1 MKYIKT
7 YGIDG
12 LLEWHGVIESHGVK
26 MKVDFTNGSLTAV
39 GVAPATFTTK
49 NELTQHIIE
58 NSDMFKSGR
67 IHLTMSTPIPGSE
80 EKPKPKTA
88 PKVETEPA
96 PKVEVPDMDKNP
108 KGDETDEPPV
118 EETEQEP
125 AEGEGS
131 QEAEG
136 GDKVTRLKMPSLDDA
151 KAYLIEH
158 FGYKSSN
165 IRSKTAIIAA
175 GAENG
180 IEFVFPN

>member
-67 IHLTMSTPIPGSE
+67 IHLTMSTPIPGSD
-80 EKPKPKTA
+80 EKPKTKAA
-88 PKVETEPA
+88 PKVDPVPA
-96 PKVEVPDMDKNP
+96 PKVEVPEEDKNP
-108 KGDETDEPPV
+108 KGDETDEQPV

-125 AEGEGS
+125 AEVDGDKEP
-131 QEAEG
+131 EG
-136 GDKVTRLKMPSLDDA
+136 GNKVTRLEMPSLDDA

>member
-67 IHLTMSTPIPGSE
+67 IHLTMSTPIPGSD
-80 EKPKPKTA
+80 EKPKTKAA
-88 PKVETEPA
+88 PKVNPAPA
-96 PKVEVPDMDKNP
+96 PKVEVPEEDKNP
-108 KGDETDEPPV
+108 KGDETDEQPV

-125 AEGEGS
+125 AEVD
-131 QEAEG
+131 
-136 GDKVTRLKMPSLDDA
+136 GDKVTRLEMPCLDDA

>member
-1 MKYIKT
+1 MKYVKT
-7 YGIDG
+7 YGIEG
-12 LLEWHGVIESHGVK
+12 LLEWHGLIESHGVN
-26 MKVDFTNGSLTAV
+26 MKVDFTNGSVTAY

-58 NSDMFKSGR
+58 NSQKFKDGR
-67 IHLTMSTPIPGSE
+67 IRLIKSTPIPGSD
-80 EKPKPKTA
+80 EKPKTKAA
-88 PKVETEPA
+88 PKVDPAPA

-108 KGDETDEPPV
+108 KGDETDEQPV

-125 AEGEGS
+125 AEVDGDKEP
-131 QEAEG
+131 EG

-165 IRSKTAIIAA
+165 IRSKTDIIAA

>member
-67 IHLTMSTPIPGSE
+67 IHLTMSTPIPGSD
-80 EKPKPKTA
+80 EKPKTKA
-88 PKVETEPA
+88 A
-96 PKVEVPDMDKNP
+96 PKVEVPEEDKNP
-108 KGDETDEPPV
+108 KGDETDEQPV

-125 AEGEGS
+125 AEVDGDKEP
-131 QEAEG
+131 EG
-136 GDKVTRLKMPSLDDA
+136 GDKVTRLEMPSLDDA